1 MIISIDVGKAFDK
14 VQFPFMI
21 KKKNLSTQQQQKN
34 QNMLYQNKKHL
45 EKKSTANIIIDKL
58 KAFPQIQY
66 KDKATDSSHF
76 YSTMF
81 QK

>member
-1 MIISIDVGKAFDK
+1 
-14 VQFPFMI
+14 
-21 KKKNLSTQQQQKN
+21 
-34 QNMLYQNKKHL
+34 MLYQNKKHL

-81 QK
+81 